1 MPHHQGIAMPKDKE
15 TPTDPEGSQGA
26 DDDQLASRLDAL
38 DRDLGAQASG
48 SGKNRANA
56 NAPSTGYGQALR
68 MSTDFVAGV
77 GVGAA
82 LGWGIDAVLGTS
94 PWGLIVFLL
103 LGFAAGIL
111 NVLRTAGLV
120 AEAGTRETPS
130 QERRPPSRR
139 HDR

>member
-1 MPHHQGIAMPKDKE
+1 MPLQRGIAMPQDKE
-15 TPTDPEGSQGA
+15 TPKDRKRSDGA

-38 DRDLGAQASG
+38 GRDLGAQAPG
-48 SGKNRANA
+48 SGKHGADANT
-56 NAPSTGYGQALR
+56 PSTGYGQALR

-77 GVGAA
+77 AVGAA

-139 HDR
+139 DDR